1 MPNFSR
7 EDLIARY
14 EVFDRFALDDQRK
27 YYKQRKEEYRKA
39 SVQVN
44 RFRAIFSALTGISA
58 AGAVLV
64 LTVGGFTGDG
74 PCSQAAGAANET
86 LNCAT
91 MQGIASFLAICSVI
105 LPAVASFFS
114 MLADLFQWDRF
125 ADIYESA
132 ANNIERADAQLSEP
146 ELISDDTFFRA
157 AYTAYVSGTLDVM
170 ASETSQWG
178 QVSQTVPSIEAFIE
192 AQRQKDERNRARYNP
207 QGQPTP
213 PASAPPPPS
222 DDLPTSA
229 G

>member
-7 EDLIARY
+7 DDLIARY
-14 EVFDRFALDDQRK
+14 QVFDRFALDDQRK

-74 PCSQAAGAANET
+74 PCSQPNSEAA
-86 LNCAT
+86 NCAT
-91 MQGIASFLAICSVI
+91 MQGIASFLAICSVV

-114 MLADLFQWDRF
+114 MLADLFQWDKF

-132 ANNIERADAQLSEP
+132 ANNIERADAQLSDP
-146 ELISDDTFFRA
+146 ELIADETFFRA
-157 AYTAYVSGTLDVM
+157 AYTAYVSSTLEVM
-170 ASETSQWG
+170 SSETSQWG
-178 QVSQTVPSIEAFIE
+178 QVSQTMPSIEAFIE
-192 AQRQKDERNRARYNP
+192 AQRQKDERNRARFHPP
-207 QGQPTP
+207 QGGQSVGSS
-213 PASAPPPPS
+213 PAAPPPS
-222 DDLPTSA
+222 DNSPTSA